1 MVDFRSHVLD
11 RPGVA
16 RDLAKRLLAH
26 ETPQPSDAAQAIAG
40 AEQVL
45 DNLRE
50 QLVRWFGVDGAQALL
65 SRALDRARAEQ
76 PALAHATI
84 ESRGR
89 VRLRSLGE
97 ATGGSSETL
106 HTALIQVVTGVLT
119 LLARLIGADMVERVV
134 QQAWPGEGFI
144 QSTHLAR
151 TGPADAGA
159 QGNLARASDS
169 E

>member
-1 MVDFRSHVLD
+1 VLD
-11 RPGVA
+11 RPDVA

-26 ETPQPSDAAQAIAG
+26 ETPQPPDAAQAIAG

-50 QLVRWFGVDGAQALL
+50 QLVRWFGADGAHALL

-97 ATGGSSETL
+97 ATGSIEAL
-106 HTALIQVVTGVLT
+106 ITALTQVVTGVLT
-119 LLARLIGADMVERVV
+119 LLARLIGADMVARVV
-134 QQAWPGEGFI
+134 QQAWPGEEFI
-144 QSTHLAR
+144 DTNSSAR
-151 TGPADAGA
+151 TRSATAAA
-159 QGNLARASDS
+159 QDNLTRATDSD
-169 E
+169 